1 VTIAIRRLRALAGCC
16 ALSLVAVLPACGGG
30 DGITPPPPPPP
41 PPAPLSIAATGRLE
55 RSSIVTLAV
64 TRAGVAVTPTL
75 TFQPT
80 DGAVVN
86 ADGSVK
92 LLREGALTVTA
103 TDGTST
109 GSTTLQVAAPP
120 VVVFD
125 RITGGNRDLWKVDLD
140 GQNLVQLTN
149 DPGDDQDPTA
159 VKGSVVFV
167 SYRAGNAELYSV
179 PLATGTTVRLTTT
192 ARDES
197 TPSLSAD
204 GSKLAFSGVSSGVT
218 KIYTAA
224 MATPIAGAAQL
235 VPGTGADVIETAP
248 SWSASTS
255 LAFVSTAAGTADIVQ
270 VVGNGAP
277 TPLAASAAADVEP
290 AWSADG
296 QTLAF
301 VSTRTGPVEIFLRSA
316 AGVVTQLTS
325 GTGSRSNPAW
335 TPDGRVVYVDTAGGV
350 THLRWIDP
358 AAPGTSY
365 LIETGAGAVGNPAV
379 NLP

>member
-1 VTIAIRRLRALAGCC
+1 VTTANRRLRTLAGCC
-16 ALSLVAVLPACGGG
+16 ALSLLAVLPACGGG

-41 PPAPLSIAATGRLE
+41 VGLTIAATGRLE
-55 RSSIVTLAV
+55 RSSTVTLAV
-64 TRAGVAVTPTL
+64 TKAGVAVTPTL
-75 TFQPT
+75 TFQPA
-80 DGAVVN
+80 DGAQVL

-103 TDGTST
+103 TAGEST

-125 RITGGNRDLWKVDLD
+125 RVIAGNRDIWRVDLD
-140 GQNLVQLTN
+140 GQNLVQLTTN
-149 DPGDDQDPTA
+149 PGDDQDPTV

-167 SYRAGNAELYSV
+167 SYRTGNAELYSM
-179 PLATGTTVRLTTT
+179 PLAGGAAEVKLTSTS
-192 ARDES
+192 RDET

-204 GSKLAFSGVSSGVT
+204 GTKLAFSGVASGVT
-218 KIYTAA
+218 KIYTSAA
-224 MATPIAGAAQL
+224 NASGPVQL

-248 SWSASTS
+248 SWSASAS
-255 LAFVSTAAGTADIVQ
+255 VAFVSTAAGTADIVQ

-277 TPLAASAAADVEP
+277 TPLAASSAADVEP

-301 VSTRTGPVEIFLRSA
+301 VSTRNGPVEIFLRSS
-316 AGVVTQLTS
+316 AGTVTQLTS
-325 GTGSRSNPAW
+325 GAGARSNPAW
-335 TPDGRVVYVDTAGGV
+335 TPDGRLVYVDTTGGV
-350 THLRWIDP
+350 THLRWVDP
-358 AAPGTSY
+358 AVPATSY